1 MVYKFFDKT
10 TAGGTAKNE
19 ILLNIQLAEELHK
32 PVIRQFEKRK
42 VDSYFIDNI
51 WGAHLADMQLLSKF
65 NKEIRLLIFIVNI
78 LWLFLWK
85 IEKVLQ

>member
-65 NKEIRLLIFIVNI
+65 NKEIRFFCVLLIFIVNM
-78 LWLFLWK
+78 LWLSL
-85 IEKVLQ
+85 

>member
-1 MVYKFFDKT
+1 MVYKFFDKA

-42 VDSYFIDNI
+42 VDSYFIDHI
-51 WGAHLADMQLLSKF
+51 WGTHLADMQLLSKF
-65 NKEIRLLIFIVNI
+65 NKEIRFFCVLLIFIVNM
-78 LWLFLWK
+78 LWLFL
-85 IEKVLQ
+85 